1 MITTQETLSAESSDI
16 IRKIGLL
23 LSTADS
29 HAEQGNQAAA
39 DSYIAKAHQLQQK
52 YSIDQAM
59 LADSGQ
65 RAKPVVV
72 VKTFDLP
79 GTWGRR
85 KVTLAHRVGNTMDC
99 MGYFGTRWVR
109 KGSNIYTWTAFGFAE
124 DVEWLES
131 LVTSLCHQVD
141 IFLAI
146 GQKDRPADEN
156 HRTFGARFMDG
167 FTDDIVARLNLAR
180 REARKE
186 AEAQQER
193 EAEVEPGAPQSPTV
207 HSVSLVLASKKK
219 QVEEEY
225 KAQFGGGRKS
235 YTRAGR
241 SSSGYAAGRAAGS
254 KANLSR
260 GSVNPDSRGQLG
272 K

>member
-1 MITTQETLSAESSDI
+1 MIPAPASITDSSDI

-23 LSTADS
+23 LATAES
-29 HAEQGNQAAA
+29 HAEQGNQEAA

-59 LADSGQ
+59 LADTGQ
-65 RAKPVVV
+65 GVKPVVV
-72 VKTFDLP
+72 VRTIDLP

-99 MGYFGTRWVR
+99 MGYFETRWAA
-109 KGSNIYTWTAFGFAE
+109 KGTNIYSWTAFGFAA
-124 DVEWLES
+124 DVEWLDS
-131 LVTSLCHQVD
+131 LVTSLCHQAD
-141 IFLAI
+141 LFLAVA
-146 GQKDRPADEN
+146 QKERLPWEN

-167 FTDDIVARLNLAR
+167 FTDDIVGRLNLAR
-180 REARKE
+180 RAAQKE
-186 AEAQQER
+186 AEQQQQD
-193 EAEVEPGAPQSPTV
+193 EAEVDSAPVPTG
-207 HSVSLVLASKKK
+207 HSVSLVLASKKR

-225 KAQFGGGRKS
+225 KAQFSGGKTS
-235 YTRAGR
+235 TTKAGR
-241 SSSGYAAGRAAGS
+241 SSSGYAAGRAAGA

-260 GSVNPDSRGQLG
+260 GSVNRDSRGQLG